1 MEIKKVFIV
10 GAGRMGIGIAEVC
23 AEAGYDVI
31 LEDVNAEMLT
41 KGMQAIKRSVERA
54 VEKGKVK
61 ETVDEIVSRIKTASN
76 LEPAKTA
83 DFVVESVFENLEL
96 KKEIFRQL
104 DEICPADTI
113 LATNTSGI
121 PTTYIAAATKRPD
134 KVVGTHFFNPV
145 PVQKIAEVVKG
156 LTTSEETMEKAM
168 NFCRSLGKEIIRIN
182 RDVEAFA
189 LVRIDIA
196 SYVEAMK
203 LVEEGVASV
212 EDIDKGFRLG
222 YGRPMGPFETRDFAG
237 LDIGWAVLQDLYK
250 ETGDSKF
257 FPPMILRR
265 KIKAGH
271 LGKRVGI
278 GWYRYDE
285 KGNRTGPA

>member
-1 MEIKKVFIV
+1 MNIKKVFVV

-23 AEAGYDVI
+23 AEAGYDVVM
-31 LEDVNAEMLT
+31 EDVNPEILV
-41 KGMQAIKRSVERA
+41 KGMQAIKRSVEKA
-54 VEKGKVK
+54 VEKGKIK
-61 ETVDEIVSRIKTASN
+61 GTVDEIVSRIKTVSQ
-76 LEPAKTA
+76 LELAKTA
-83 DFVVESVFENLEL
+83 DIVVESVFENLEL
-96 KKEIFRQL
+96 KRDIFRQL
-104 DEICPADTI
+104 DEICPPHAL

-121 PTTYIAAATKRPD
+121 PITYIAEATKRPE

-145 PVQKIAEVVKG
+145 PIQRITEVVKG
-156 LTTSEETMEKAM
+156 LTTSEETMERAI

-182 RDVEAFA
+182 RDVQAFA

-237 LDIGWAVLQDLYK
+237 LDIGWAVLQDLYA
-250 ETGDSKF
+250 ETGDTKF
-257 FPPMILRR
+257 LPPMILRR

-285 KGNRTGPA
+285 QGNRIGPA

>member
-1 MEIKKVFIV
+1 MKIKKVFII
-10 GAGRMGIGIAEVC
+10 GAGRMGIGVAEVC
-23 AEAGYDVI
+23 AEANYDVT
-31 LEDVNAEMLT
+31 LEDTSDEILT
-41 KGMQAIKRSVERA
+41 ISMQAIKRSVERA
-54 VEKGKVK
+54 VEKRKV
-61 ETVDEIVSRIKTASN
+61 EGSVEEIISRIKTATN
-76 LEPAKTA
+76 LEPAKDA
-83 DFVVESVFENLEL
+83 DIVIEAVFEDLEL
-96 KKEIFRQL
+96 KRDIFRQL
-104 DEICPADTI
+104 DQLCPEDTI

-121 PTTYIAAATKRPD
+121 PITDIAEATKRPD

-145 PVQKIAEVVKG
+145 PVQRIVEVVKG
-156 LTTSEETMEKAM
+156 ISTSQETMETAIE
-168 NFCRSLGKEIIRIN
+168 FCGSLNKEIIRIN
-182 RDVEAFA
+182 RDVQGFA

-237 LDIGWAVLQDLYK
+237 LDIGLPVLENLYR
-250 ETGDSKF
+250 ETGDTKF
-257 FPPMILRR
+257 LPPMILRR

-285 KGNRTGPA
+285 QGNRIGPV

>member
-1 MEIKKVFIV
+1 MKIKKVFIV
-10 GAGRMGIGIAEVC
+10 GAGRMGIGVAEVC
-23 AEAGYDVI
+23 AEGNYDVT
-31 LEDVNAEMLT
+31 LEDTSDEILT
-41 KGMQAIKRSVERA
+41 KGMQAIKRSVEKA
-54 VEKGKVK
+54 VEKRKV
-61 ETVDEIVSRIKTASN
+61 EGSVEEIISRIKTATN
-76 LEPAKTA
+76 LEPAKDA
-83 DFVVESVFENLEL
+83 DIVIEAVFEDLEL
-96 KKEIFRQL
+96 KRDIFRQL
-104 DEICPADTI
+104 DQLCPADTI

-121 PTTYIAAATKRPD
+121 PITDIAEATKRPD

-145 PVQKIAEVVKG
+145 PVQRIVEVVKG
-156 LTTSEETMEKAM
+156 ISTSQETMETAIE
-168 NFCRSLGKEIIRIN
+168 FCDSLNKEIIRIN
-182 RDVEAFA
+182 RDVQGFA
-189 LVRIDIA
+189 LVRIDIV

-237 LDIGWAVLQDLYK
+237 LDIGLPILENLYR
-250 ETGDSKF
+250 ETGDTKF
-257 FPPMILRR
+257 LPPMILRR

-285 KGNRTGPA
+285 KGNRIGPA

>member
-31 LEDVNAEMLT
+31 LEDMNAEMLA

-83 DFVVESVFENLEL
+83 DFVIESVFENLEL
-96 KKEIFRQL
+96 KRDIFRQL

-121 PTTYIAAATKRPD
+121 PTTYIAEATKRPD
-134 KVVGTHFFNPV
+134 RVVETHFFNPV

-156 LTTSEETMEKAM
+156 LTTSEETMEKAEE
-168 NFCRSLGKEIIRIN
+168 LGINSKE
-182 RDVEAFA
+182 
-189 LVRIDIA
+189 
-196 SYVEAMK
+196 
-203 LVEEGVASV
+203 
-212 EDIDKGFRLG
+212 
-222 YGRPMGPFETRDFAG
+222 G
-237 LDIGWAVLQDLYK
+237 LEKFIK
-250 ETGDSKF
+250 ENK
-257 FPPMILRR
+257 
-265 KIKAGH
+265 
-271 LGKRVGI
+271 
-278 GWYRYDE
+278 
-285 KGNRTGPA
+285 

>member
-23 AEAGYDVI
+23 AEAGYDVV
-31 LEDVNAEMLT
+31 LEDINEEMLA
-41 KGMQAIKRSVERA
+41 KGIKAIKRSVERA
-54 VEKGKVK
+54 VEKGKIK
-61 ETVDEIVSRIKTASN
+61 GSVDEIVSRIKTTSN
-76 LEPAKTA
+76 LELAKTA

-96 KKEIFRQL
+96 KKEVFRRL

-121 PTTYIAAATKRPD
+121 PTTYIATATKRPD

-145 PVQKIAEVVKG
+145 PVQRITEVVKG
-156 LTTSEETMEKAM
+156 LSTSEETMERAM
-168 NFCRSLGKEIIRIN
+168 HFCRSLGKEIIRIN

-237 LDIGWAVLQDLYK
+237 LDIGWAVLQDLYQ

-265 KIKAGH
+265 KIQAGH

-285 KGNRTGPA
+285 TGNRLGPA

>member
-1 MEIKKVFIV
+1 
-10 GAGRMGIGIAEVC
+10 MGIGIAEVC
-23 AEAGYDVI
+23 AEAGYDVFM
-31 LEDVNAEMLT
+31 EDVNPQMLA
-41 KGMQAIKRSVERA
+41 KGMQAIRRSVEKA
-54 VEKGKVK
+54 LEKGKVK
-61 ETVDEIVSRIKTASN
+61 GTVDEIVSRIKTTSN
-76 LEPAKTA
+76 LELAKTA

-96 KKEIFRQL
+96 KRDIFRQL

-121 PTTYIAAATKRPD
+121 PITYIAEATKRPD

-145 PVQKIAEVVKG
+145 PIQRITEVVKG
-156 LTTSEETMEKAM
+156 LVTSEETMQAAM
-168 NFCRSLGKEIIRIN
+168 EFCRSLGKEVIRIN
-182 RDVEAFA
+182 RDVQAFA
-189 LVRIDIA
+189 LVRIDIT

-237 LDIGWAVLQDLYK
+237 LDIGWSVLQSLYE
-250 ETGDSKF
+250 ETGDTKF
-257 FPPMILRR
+257 LPPMILRR

-278 GWYRYDE
+278 GWYKYDAQ
-285 KGNRTGPA
+285 GNRIGPA

>member
-1 MEIKKVFIV
+1 MSIKKVFVV

-23 AEAGYDVI
+23 AEAGYEVVM
-31 LEDVNAEMLT
+31 EDMNAEILA
-41 KGMQAIKRSVERA
+41 KGMQAIKRSVEKA
-54 VEKGKVK
+54 LEKGKVK
-61 ETVDEIVSRIKTASN
+61 GTVEEIVARIKTATN
-76 LEPAKTA
+76 LELAKTA
-83 DFVVESVFENLEL
+83 DFVVESVFEDLEL
-96 KKEIFRQL
+96 KRDIFRQL

-121 PTTYIAAATKRPD
+121 PTTYIAEATKRPD

-145 PVQKIAEVVKG
+145 PVQRVAEVVKG
-156 LTTSEETMEKAM
+156 LTTSEETMERAM
-168 NFCRSLGKEIIRIN
+168 DFCRSLGKEIIRIN
-182 RDVEAFA
+182 RDVQAFA

-237 LDIGWAVLQDLYK
+237 LDIGWAVLQDLYR

-285 KGNRTGPA
+285 KGNRIGPA

>member
-1 MEIKKVFIV
+1 MSIKKVFVV

-23 AEAGYDVI
+23 AEAGYEVVM
-31 LEDVNAEMLT
+31 EDTNAEILA
-41 KGMQAIKRSVERA
+41 KGMQAIKRSVEKA

-61 ETVDEIVSRIKTASN
+61 GTVEEIVARIKTVTN
-76 LEPAKTA
+76 LELAKTA
-83 DFVVESVFENLEL
+83 DFVVESVFEDLEL
-96 KKEIFRQL
+96 KRDVFRQL
-104 DEICPADTI
+104 DEICSADTI

-121 PTTYIAAATKRPD
+121 PTTYIAEATKRPD
-134 KVVGTHFFNPV
+134 RVVGTHFFNPV
-145 PVQKIAEVVKG
+145 PVQRVAEVVKG
-156 LTTSEETMEKAM
+156 LTTSEETMERAM
-168 NFCRSLGKEIIRIN
+168 DFCRSLGKEIIRIN
-182 RDVEAFA
+182 RDVQAFA
-189 LVRIDIA
+189 LVRIDIV

-237 LDIGWAVLQDLYK
+237 LDIGWAVLQDLYR
-250 ETGDSKF
+250 ETGDNKF

-285 KGNRTGPA
+285 KGNRIGPA

>member
-31 LEDVNAEMLT
+31 LEDMNAEMLA

-83 DFVVESVFENLEL
+83 DFVIESVFENLEL
-96 KKEIFRQL
+96 KRDIFRQL

-121 PTTYIAAATKRPD
+121 PTTYIAEATKRPD

-203 LVEEGVASV
+203 LVEEGVATV

-265 KIKAGH
+265 KIRAGH

-285 KGNRTGPA
+285 KGNRIGPA

>member
-1 MEIKKVFIV
+1 MSVKKVFVV

-23 AEAGYDVI
+23 AEAGYDVFM
-31 LEDVNAEMLT
+31 EDVNPQMLA
-41 KGMQAIKRSVERA
+41 KGMQAIRRSVEKA
-54 VEKGKVK
+54 LEKGKVK
-61 ETVDEIVSRIKTASN
+61 GTVDEIVSKIKTTSN
-76 LEPAKTA
+76 LELAKTV

-96 KKEIFRQL
+96 KRDIFRQL
-104 DEICPADTI
+104 DAICLADTI

-121 PTTYIAAATKRPD
+121 PITYIAEATKRPD

-145 PVQKIAEVVKG
+145 PIQRITEVVKG
-156 LTTSEETMEKAM
+156 LVTSEETMQAAM
-168 NFCRSLGKEIIRIN
+168 EFCRSLGKEVIRIN
-182 RDVEAFA
+182 RDVQAFA
-189 LVRIDIA
+189 LVRIDIT

-237 LDIGWAVLQDLYK
+237 LDIGWSVLQSLYE
-250 ETGDSKF
+250 ETGDTKF
-257 FPPMILRR
+257 LPPMILRR

-278 GWYRYDE
+278 GWYKYDAQ
-285 KGNRTGPA
+285 GNRIGPA

>member
-1 MEIKKVFIV
+1 MSVKKVFVV

-23 AEAGYDVI
+23 AEAGYDVFM
-31 LEDVNAEMLT
+31 EDVNPQMLA
-41 KGMQAIKRSVERA
+41 KGMQAIRRSVEKA
-54 VEKGKVK
+54 LEKGKVK
-61 ETVDEIVSRIKTASN
+61 GTVDEIVSRIKTTSN
-76 LEPAKTA
+76 LELAKTV

-96 KKEIFRQL
+96 KRDIFRQL
-104 DEICPADTI
+104 DAICLADTI

-121 PTTYIAAATKRPD
+121 PITYIAEATKRPD

-145 PVQKIAEVVKG
+145 PIQRITEVVKG
-156 LTTSEETMEKAM
+156 LVTSEETMQAAM
-168 NFCRSLGKEIIRIN
+168 EFCRSLGKEVIRIN
-182 RDVEAFA
+182 RDVQAFA
-189 LVRIDIA
+189 LVRIDIT

-237 LDIGWAVLQDLYK
+237 LDIGWSVLQSLYE
-250 ETGDSKF
+250 ETGDTKF
-257 FPPMILRR
+257 LPPMILRR

-278 GWYRYDE
+278 GWYKYDAQ
-285 KGNRTGPA
+285 GNRIGPA

>member
-1 MEIKKVFIV
+1 MSIKKVFIV

-23 AEAGYDVI
+23 AEAGYEVVM
-31 LEDVNAEMLT
+31 EDINAEMVA
-41 KGMQAIKRSVERA
+41 KGMQAIKRSVEKA

-61 ETVDEIVSRIKTASN
+61 GNVDEIVSRIKTTSN
-76 LEPAKTA
+76 LELAKTA

-96 KKEIFRQL
+96 KREIFRQL

-121 PTTYIAAATKRPD
+121 PTTYIAEATKRPD

-145 PVQKIAEVVKG
+145 PVQRVAEVVKG
-156 LTTSEETMEKAM
+156 LTTSEETMERAM
-168 NFCRSLGKEIIRIN
+168 DFCRSLGKEIIRIN
-182 RDVEAFA
+182 RDVQAFA

-237 LDIGWAVLQDLYK
+237 LDIGWAVLQDLYR

-278 GWYRYDE
+278 GWYRYDAQ
-285 KGNRTGPA
+285 GNRIGPA

>member
-1 MEIKKVFIV
+1 MNIKKVFVV

-23 AEAGYDVI
+23 AEAGYDVV
-31 LEDVNAEMLT
+31 LEDMNGEMLV
-41 KGMQAIKRSVERA
+41 KGMQAIRRSVEKA

-61 ETVDEIVSRIKTASN
+61 GTVDDIVSRIKTAAN
-76 LEPAKTA
+76 LELAKTA
-83 DFVVESVFENLEL
+83 DIVVESVFEKLDL
-96 KKEIFRQL
+96 KRDIFRQL
-104 DEICPADTI
+104 DAICPADTI

-121 PTTYIAAATKRPD
+121 PITYIAEATQRPD

-145 PVQKIAEVVKG
+145 PIQRITEVVKG
-156 LTTSEETMEKAM
+156 LMTSEETMERAM

-182 RDVEAFA
+182 RDVQAFA

-237 LDIGWAVLQDLYK
+237 LDIGWAVLQDLYE
-250 ETGDSKF
+250 ETGDTKF
-257 FPPMILRR
+257 LPPMILRR

-285 KGNRTGPA
+285 QGNKIGHA

>member
-1 MEIKKVFIV
+1 MGIKKVFIV

-23 AEAGYDVI
+23 AEAGYDVVMEDMNNEI
-31 LEDVNAEMLT
+31 LA

-61 ETVDEIVSRIKTASN
+61 GTIEAIMSRIQTTTK
-76 LEPAKTA
+76 LESAKDA
-83 DFVVESVFENLEL
+83 DFIVESVFENLEL
-96 KKEIFRQL
+96 KRDIFRQL
-104 DEICPADTI
+104 DKICPADTI

-121 PTTYIAAATKRPD
+121 PTTYIAEATKRPD

-145 PVQKIAEVVKG
+145 PVQRIAEVVKG
-156 LTTSEETMEKAM
+156 LATSEETIETAIK
-168 NFCRSLGKEIIRIN
+168 FCRSLDKEIIRIN
-182 RDVEAFA
+182 RDVQGFA

-237 LDIGWAVLQDLYK
+237 LDIGWAVLQNLYQ

-265 KIKAGH
+265 KIAAGH
-271 LGKRVGI
+271 LGKSVGI

-285 KGNRTGPA
+285 KGNRIGPA

>member
-23 AEAGYDVI
+23 AKAGYEVV
-31 LEDVNAEMLT
+31 LEDTSDEILA
-41 KGMQAIKRSVERA
+41 KGMQALKRSVERA
-54 VEKGKVK
+54 EAKGKLEGTA
-61 ETVDEIVSRIKTASN
+61 ETLLAHIKTTIN
-76 LEPAKTA
+76 LELAKEA
-83 DFVVESVFENLEL
+83 DFVIESVFENLEL
-96 KKEIFRQL
+96 KRDIFRQL
-104 DEICPADTI
+104 DQICPGDII

-121 PTTYIAAATKRPD
+121 PITEIAEATKRPD

-145 PVQKIAEVVKG
+145 PVQRIVEVVKG
-156 LTTSEETMEKAM
+156 IDTSEETIETAIE
-168 NFCRSLGKEIIRIN
+168 FCGSLNKEIIRIN
-182 RDVEAFA
+182 RDVQAFA

-237 LDIGWAVLQDLYK
+237 LDIGLPVLENLYR
-250 ETGDSKF
+250 ETGDTKF
-257 FPPMILRR
+257 LPPMILRR

-285 KGNRTGPA
+285 KGNRIGPA